1 MTSIEHYRTIAG
13 PSEGLFKDR
22 GSKFLSFAF
31 PVSSEEEI
39 KELLEELRHKFHD
52 ARHHCYA
59 YRLGMSGD
67 VYRTN
72 DDGEPSNS
80 AGKPIHGQL
89 VSYDLTNVLIV
100 VIRYFGGTLLGVG
113 GLINAYRS
121 AASDAIEHAIILTK
135 LIKEIYMIR
144 FGYPEMN
151 EVMRIMKEE
160 NPEDVKYEF
169 ETECRITLS
178 LPVSGKQR
186 ILDRLNIIENV
197 KTEYLRTI

>member
-1 MTSIEHYRTIAG
+1 MTSIDHYRTIAG

-31 PVSSEEEI
+31 PVSNEEEI
-39 KELLEELRHKFHD
+39 KDLLDGLRHNYHD

-59 YRLGMSGD
+59 YRLGLSGE
-67 VYRTN
+67 VYRVN
-72 DDGEPSNS
+72 DDGEPTNS

-89 VSYDLTNVLIV
+89 VSFDLTNLLIV

-121 AASDAIEHAIILTK
+121 AAADAIEQAKIITNQV
-135 LIKEIYMIR
+135 KEVYLVR

-151 EVMRIMKEE
+151 DVMRVMKEE
-160 NPEDVKYEF
+160 NPDEAKYEF
-169 ETECRITLS
+169 ETECRITIS
-178 LPVSGKQR
+178 LPVSNKER
-186 ILDRLNIIENV
+186 ILERLSIIDNV
-197 KTEYLRTI
+197 KTQYIRTI